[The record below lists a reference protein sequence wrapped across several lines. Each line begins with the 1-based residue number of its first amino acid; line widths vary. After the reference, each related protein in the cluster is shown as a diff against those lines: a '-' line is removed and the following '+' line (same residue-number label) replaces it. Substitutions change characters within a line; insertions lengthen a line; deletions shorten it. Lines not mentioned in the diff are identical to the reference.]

1 MRPTRVLM
9 IILEVI
15 LIFVASSA
23 LIRYVVSKPTSARDA
38 TEIKFNA
45 ANAKK
50 FRSLYDTGSKQLKNA
65 EYPEALASFQEAEQ
79 SSGQLSDD
87 QYAALKNARQQ
98 IATYYESSGRTA
110 DAETV
115 YKTLETS
122 ALQEGY
128 VLSRAHVPA
137 QALPRLQDAQ
147 QFSQHLT
154 EGKQAALVES
164 SGAVVECF
172 REMQQFDDAEENSH
186 QMIDYLRASSSP
198 SDLALTDKYMELAE
212 TYSQANRWDMA
223 EQTLVVAWPNIDQ
236 VIAHRSNLP
245 DNDPSLM
252 QALFEKDLLL
262 SWLVNAYAGEG
273 KIETALATS
282 EALYNYVV
290 DHSKPW
296 ADLGPY
302 GRKQVAAQ
310 AITIAL
316 KGNRPDLAAPWQ
328 ARLATLH

>member
-1 MRPTRVLM
+1 MRPMRVLM
-9 IILEVI
+9 YVLEVL
-15 LIFVASSA
+15 LIMAASSA

-38 TEIKFNA
+38 IEIKFNA
-45 ANAKK
+45 ANSKK

-65 EYPEALASFQEAEQ
+65 EYTEALASFQEAEQ

-98 IATYYESSGRTA
+98 IATHYESSGRAA
-110 DAETV
+110 DAEAV
-115 YKTLETS
+115 YKALQTS

-147 QFSQHLT
+147 QFSEHLT
-154 EGKQAALVES
+154 EGKQAAIVES

-172 REMQQFDDAEENSH
+172 RELQQFDDAEENSH
-186 QMIDYLRASSSP
+186 QMIDYFRASSGP
-198 SDLALTDKYMELAE
+198 SDLALHGKYMELAE

-223 EQTLVVAWPNIDQ
+223 EQTLLIAWPNIDQ
-236 VIAHRSNLP
+236 VIAHLSNLP
-245 DNDPSLM
+245 DNDPSLI
-252 QALFEKDLLL
+252 QALSEKDMLL
-262 SWLVNAYAGEG
+262 SWLVEAYAQEG

-282 EALYNYVV
+282 ESLYNYVA

-296 ADLGPY
+296 GDLGPY

-310 AITIAL
+310 AIRVAL
-316 KGNRPDLAAPWQ
+316 KANRPDLAARWQ
-328 ARLATLH
+328 ARLGTLH

>member
-1 MRPTRVLM
+1 MRPMRVLV
-9 IILEVI
+9 IVLEVI

-38 TEIKFNA
+38 TEIKFGA
-45 ANAKK
+45 ANGKK
-50 FRSLYDTGSKQLKNA
+50 FRSLYDTGSKQLQNS

-87 QYAALKNARQQ
+87 QYTALKNARLK

-110 DAETV
+110 EAEAV
-115 YKTLETS
+115 YQTLQTS

-147 QFSQHLT
+147 QFSEHLT

-198 SDLALTDKYMELAE
+198 SDLALPGKYMELAE
-212 TYSQANRWDMA
+212 TYSQANRWDLA
-223 EQTLVVAWPNIDQ
+223 EQTLVLAWPNIDQ

-252 QALFEKDLLL
+252 QALSEKDLLL
-262 SWLVNAYAGEG
+262 SWLVNAYAQDG

-282 EALYNYVV
+282 EALYSYVA

-296 ADLGPY
+296 GDLGPY

-310 AITIAL
+310 AITVAL
-316 KGNRPDLAAPWQ
+316 KANRPDLAARWQ
-328 ARLATLH
+328 ARLSTFH

>member
-1 MRPTRVLM
+1 MRVLM

-23 LIRYVVSKPTSARDA
+23 LIRFVALKPTSARDA
-38 TEIKFNA
+38 TEIQFSA

-50 FRSLYDTGSKQLKNA
+50 FRSLYDAGAQQLKNA
-65 EYPEALASFQEAEQ
+65 EYLEALASFQEAEQ

-87 QYAALKNARQQ
+87 QYATLKNARQQ
-98 IATYYESSGRTA
+98 IATYYESSGRGA
-110 DAETV
+110 DAEAV

-147 QFSQHLT
+147 QFAEHLT
-154 EGKQAALVES
+154 DGKQAALVES

-198 SDLALTDKYMELAE
+198 SDLALHGKYMELAE

-223 EQTLVVAWPNIDQ
+223 EQTLAVAWPNIDQ
-236 VIAHRSNLP
+236 VIAHRANLP

-252 QALFEKDLLL
+252 PALFEKDLLL
-262 SWLVNAYAGEG
+262 SWLVNAYAQEG

-282 EALYNYVV
+282 EALYNYVA

-296 ADLGPY
+296 SDLGPY
-302 GRKQVAAQ
+302 GRKQVASQ

-316 KGNRPDLAAPWQ
+316 KANRQDLAAPWQ
-328 ARLATLH
+328 ARLAMLH

>member
-9 IILEVI
+9 YVLEVA
-15 LIFVASSA
+15 LIFVPSA
-23 LIRYVVSKPTSARDA
+23 PLIRYVVSKPTSARDA

-98 IATYYESSGRTA
+98 IAAYYESSGRAA
-110 DAETV
+110 DAEAV

-147 QFSQHLT
+147 QFSEHLT
-154 EGKQAALVES
+154 EGKQAALMES
-164 SGAVVECF
+164 SGAVVECL
-172 REMQQFDDAEENSH
+172 REMQRYDDAVENSR
-186 QMIDYLRASSSP
+186 QVIDYLRTSSNP
-198 SDLALTDKYMELAE
+198 SDLALTDKHLELAQTFSE
-212 TYSQANRWDMA
+212 AQQWEQS
-223 EQTLVVAWPNIDQ
+223 EQTLM
-236 VIAHRSNLP
+236 LG
-245 DNDPSLM
+245 
-252 QALFEKDLLL
+252 L
-262 SWLVNAYAGEG
+262 S
-273 KIETALATS
+273 
-282 EALYNYVV
+282 
-290 DHSKPW
+290 
-296 ADLGPY
+296 
-302 GRKQVAAQ
+302 
-310 AITIAL
+310 
-316 KGNRPDLAAPWQ
+316 
-328 ARLATLH
+328 

>member
-1 MRPTRVLM
+1 MRLLM

-23 LIRYVVSKPTSARDA
+23 LIRYVASKPTSARDA
-38 TEIKFNA
+38 TEIKFSA

-50 FRSLYDTGSKQLKNA
+50 FRSLYDTGAKQLKNA
-65 EYPEALASFQEAEQ
+65 EYLEALASFQEAEQ

-98 IATYYESSGRTA
+98 IATYYESSGRAA
-110 DAETV
+110 DAEAV

-147 QFSQHLT
+147 QFAEHLT

-198 SDLALTDKYMELAE
+198 SDLALHGKYMELAE

-245 DNDPSLM
+245 DNDPSPM

-262 SWLVNAYAGEG
+262 SWLVNAYAQEG

-282 EALYNYVV
+282 EAFYNYVA

-296 ADLGPY
+296 SDLRPY
-302 GRKQVAAQ
+302 GRKQVASQ

-316 KGNRPDLAAPWQ
+316 KANRQDLAAPWQ

>member
-9 IILEVI
+9 YVLELA

-38 TEIKFNA
+38 SEIKFNA
-45 ANAKK
+45 VNAKK

-87 QYAALKNARQQ
+87 QYAALKNVRQQ
-98 IATYYESSGRTA
+98 IATYYQSSGRAA
-110 DAETV
+110 DAEAV

-147 QFSQHLT
+147 QFSEHLT

-198 SDLALTDKYMELAE
+198 SDLALTDKYMELAQ

-245 DNDPSLM
+245 DNDPSRM

-262 SWLVNAYAGEG
+262 SWLVNAYAQEG

-282 EALYNYVV
+282 EALYNYVAE
-290 DHSKPW
+290 HSNPW
-296 ADLGPY
+296 ADLAPY

-316 KGNRPDLAAPWQ
+316 KANRPDLAAPWQ

>member
-1 MRPTRVLM
+1 MRPMRVLM
-9 IILEVI
+9 YVLEVL
-15 LIFVASSA
+15 LIIAASSA

-38 TEIKFNA
+38 TEIKFSA

-50 FRSLYDTGSKQLKNA
+50 FRSLYDTGAKQLKNA
-65 EYPEALASFQEAEQ
+65 EYPEALESFQEAEQ
-79 SSGQLSDD
+79 SSGNLADD

-98 IATYYESSGRTA
+98 IATYYESSGRAA
-110 DAETV
+110 DAEAV
-115 YKTLETS
+115 YKTLQTS

-147 QFSQHLT
+147 QFSEHLT
-154 EGKQAALVES
+154 DGRQAALVES

-172 REMQQFDDAEENSH
+172 RELQQFDDAEENSH

-198 SDLALTDKYMELAE
+198 SDLALNGKYMELAE

-223 EQTLVVAWPNIDQ
+223 EQTLVIAWPNIDQ

-252 QALFEKDLLL
+252 QALSEKDMLL
-262 SWLVNAYAGEG
+262 SWLVDAYAQEG
-273 KIETALATS
+273 KIETALATTES
-282 EALYNYVV
+282 LNIYVANN
-290 DHSKPW
+290 SKPW
-296 ADLGPY
+296 CDLGPY

-310 AITIAL
+310 AIRVAL
-316 KGNRPDLAAPWQ
+316 KANRPDLAPPWH
-328 ARLATLH
+328 ARYSALH

>member
-1 MRPTRVLM
+1 MRPMRVLM

-23 LIRYVVSKPTSARDA
+23 LIRYVASKPLSNRDA
-38 TEIKFNA
+38 TEIKFSA

-98 IATYYESSGRTA
+98 IATYYESSGHATE
-110 DAETV
+110 AEAV
-115 YKTLETS
+115 YKTLQTS

-147 QFSQHLT
+147 QFSERLT

-172 REMQQFDDAEENSH
+172 REMQQFDDAEENSY

-198 SDLALTDKYMELAE
+198 SDLALTDKYLELAQ
-212 TYSQANRWDMA
+212 TYSQANRWDMS
-223 EQTLVVAWPNIDQ
+223 EQTLVLAWPSIDQ

-252 QALFEKDLLL
+252 QALSEKDLLL
-262 SWLVNAYAGEG
+262 SWLVNAYAQEG

-282 EALYNYVV
+282 ESLYSYVA

-296 ADLGPY
+296 GDLGPY

-310 AITIAL
+310 AVTVAL
-316 KGNRPDLAAPWQ
+316 KANRPDLAAPWQ

>member
-1 MRPTRVLM
+1 MRPMRVLM
-9 IILEVI
+9 YVLEVL
-15 LIFVASSA
+15 LIMAASSA

-38 TEIKFNA
+38 IEIKFNA
-45 ANAKK
+45 ANSKK

-65 EYPEALASFQEAEQ
+65 EYTEALASFQEAEQ

-98 IATYYESSGRTA
+98 IATHYESSGRAA
-110 DAETV
+110 DAEAV
-115 YKTLETS
+115 YKALQTS

-147 QFSQHLT
+147 QFSEHLT

-172 REMQQFDDAEENSH
+172 RELQQFDDAEENSH
-186 QMIDYLRASSSP
+186 QMIDYFRASSGP
-198 SDLALTDKYMELAE
+198 SDLALHGKYMELAE

-223 EQTLVVAWPNIDQ
+223 EQTLLIAWPNIDQ
-236 VIAHRSNLP
+236 VIAHLSNLP
-245 DNDPSLM
+245 DNDPSLI
-252 QALFEKDLLL
+252 QALSEKDMLL
-262 SWLVNAYAGEG
+262 SWLVEAYAQEG

-282 EALYNYVV
+282 ESLYNYVA

-296 ADLGPY
+296 GDLGPY

-310 AITIAL
+310 AIRVAL
-316 KGNRPDLAAPWQ
+316 KANRPDLAARWQ
-328 ARLATLH
+328 ARLGTLH

>member
-1 MRPTRVLM
+1 MRPMRVLM
-9 IILEVI
+9 YVLEVL
-15 LIFVASSA
+15 LIMAASSA

-50 FRSLYDTGSKQLKNA
+50 FRSLYDTGAKQLKNA
-65 EYPEALASFQEAEQ
+65 EYPEALESFQEAEQ
-79 SSGQLSDD
+79 SSGNLSDD
-87 QYAALKNARQQ
+87 QYNALKNARLQ
-98 IATYYESSGRTA
+98 IATYYESSGRAA
-110 DAETV
+110 DAEAV
-115 YKTLETS
+115 YKTLQSS

-147 QFSQHLT
+147 QFSEHLT
-154 EGKQAALVES
+154 EGKQPALVES

-198 SDLALTDKYMELAE
+198 SDLALTDKYMELAQ

-223 EQTLVVAWPNIDQ
+223 EQTLVIAWPNIDQ
-236 VIAHRSNLP
+236 VIARRSNLP
-245 DNDPSLM
+245 DNDPSYL
-252 QALFEKDLLL
+252 QALSEKDLLL
-262 SWLVNAYAGEG
+262 SWLVNAYAQEG

-282 EALYNYVV
+282 EALYTYVA

-296 ADLGPY
+296 GDLGPY

-310 AITIAL
+310 AARVAL
-316 KGNRPDLAAPWQ
+316 LANRPDLAAPWQ
-328 ARLATLH
+328 ARMATLR